1 MNELIRLWFNW
12 TDLKS
17 IIPILLEGA
26 RITIFVAVVAQVLG
40 VFGGLFLALLR
51 ISKLRI
57 LRLPAIAYIDVFR
70 GTPLIMQA
78 LIAYTALPL
87 FGINLDAIPTGILVI
102 GLNAAAYDA
111 EILRAGI
118 ESIHR
123 GQMEAARSLGMNYL
137 QAMRHVI
144 LPQTVRRVLPPL
156 TNDFIILLKDTAIL
170 SIMAVPEVLRVAKE
184 WVGWKAKFTGYTG
197 AAMIYLAMTLP
208 LTRLVSWMERRLAM
222 GEDGQAMKPG
232 WLRSRMLRIRPEP
245 IPGDRAQTDLVEP

>member
-1 MNELIRLWFNW
+1 MDEFTRLWFNW
-12 TDLKS
+12 PDLRS
-17 IIPILLEGA
+17 ILPLLLEGA
-26 RITIFVAVVAQVLG
+26 RITIVVAVAAQVIGLG
-40 VFGGLFLALLR
+40 GGLFLALVR
-51 ISKLRI
+51 VSKYRLV
-57 LRLPAIAYIDVFR
+57 RLPAVAYIDLFR
-70 GTPLIMQA
+70 GTPLIMQV

-87 FGINLDAIPTGILVI
+87 FGINLDAIATGIVVM

-118 ESIHR
+118 ESIHK
-123 GQMEAARSLGMNYL
+123 GQMEAARSLGMTYL
-137 QAMRHVI
+137 QSMRYVI

-208 LTRLVSWMERRLAM
+208 LTRLVAWMERRLSM
-222 GEDGQAMKPG
+222 GETGQAQQTG
-232 WLRSRMLRIRPEP
+232 WVRRMFAFGSTARAGSR
-245 IPGDRAQTDLVEP
+245 GK